1 MRAAGRV
8 PIPREIWILVVAALL
23 IALGFGLVAPVLPQ
37 YAQSFNVGVAAAS
50 AIVTVFAVTRLAF
63 APATGPLMARF
74 GERKTYMAG
83 LLVVAISS
91 LGCAFAQGYADLMLW
106 RAVGGFGSVT
116 FTVSSMGL
124 MVRLAPP
131 EARGRTSGLYGSAF
145 LLGNICGP
153 ILGSLLA
160 SFGFRIP
167 FLIYAFMLFAS
178 VVVVAVF
185 LRGAGGREVAED
197 ARPRVL
203 LSEALRNPVYRAL
216 LVTGFANGWTNFGVR
231 VSLIPLMAAAMP
243 TLGVAMSGMALTLYA
258 LANAIAQQFTGRFV
272 DAVGRR
278 PVLMLGLLVAGL
290 ANLGFGWATMPW
302 LFLGV
307 SAVAGVGASMIMPAM
322 QAQMADLIGADRNGG
337 SALSTYSMAGDL
349 GSIGG
354 TLLAGIIAELLGF
367 GWAFLVTGA
376 VLLLAIIPWLVLG
389 RRSGGPNQPSQAGG
403 VDR

>member
-1 MRAAGRV
+1 MSSDDSRTPTKT
-8 PIPREIWILVVAALL
+8 PIPREIWILVVSALL

-74 GERKTYMAG
+74 GERWTYVAG
-83 LLVVAISS
+83 LFVVALSS
-91 LGCAFAQGYADLMLW
+91 FGCAFAQGYWDLIIW
-106 RAVGGFGSVT
+106 RALGGLGSVT
-116 FTVSSMGL
+116 FTVASMGL

-160 SFGFRIP
+160 GFGFRVP
-167 FLIYAFMLFAS
+167 FLIYGVMLLIATTF
-178 VVVVAVF
+178 VAVF
-185 LRGAGGREVAED
+185 LRGAGGREAADDV
-197 ARPRVL
+197 RPRVL
-203 LSEALRNPVYRAL
+203 LADVVRDPIYRSL

-231 VSLIPLMAAAMP
+231 ISLIPLMAAAVP
-243 TLGVAMSGMALTLYA
+243 TLGVAMSGMALTVYA

-278 PVLMLGLLVAGL
+278 PVLMVGLTVSGL
-290 ANLGFGWATMPW
+290 ANLVFGWSTTP
-302 LFLGV
+302 LFYLGL
-307 SAVAGVGASMIMPAM
+307 SAVAGLGASMIMPAM

-354 TLLAGIIAELLGF
+354 TLVAGIIAEVLGF
-367 GWAFLVTGA
+367 GWAFMVTGA
-376 VLLLAIIPWLVLG
+376 VLLLAIIPWVVIG
-389 RRSGGPNQPSQAGG
+389 RRTPA
-403 VDR
+403 